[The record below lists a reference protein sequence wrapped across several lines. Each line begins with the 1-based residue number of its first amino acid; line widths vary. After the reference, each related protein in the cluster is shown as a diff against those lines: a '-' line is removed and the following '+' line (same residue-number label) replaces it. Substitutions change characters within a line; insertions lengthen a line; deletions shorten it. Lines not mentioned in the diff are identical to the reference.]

1 VVAFNVIM
9 LMLLE
14 IPLLAYTFAPDWTP
28 KAIERFKHR
37 LSERGRS
44 WGIRVATILGILM
57 ISRGIIALVA

>member
-1 VVAFNVIM
+1 MLAFNVIM

-44 WGIRVATILGILM
+44 GRIRVATILGILM
-57 ISRGIIALVA
+57 IARGILTLVA